1 MPEIRTRLLL
11 SLQRALLGAVP
22 PALRQVSCGWS
33 GTEITLRFVFHG
45 PISDADR
52 ETAQIVGSEVIAD
65 FPDPW
70 TITEDIIRL
79 DQPRR
84 EAKRSGDDSDSG
96 LASNRESP
104 LLAYLRQEPPI

>member
-1 MPEIRTRLLL
+1 MPETRTRLLL

-52 ETAQIVGSEVIAD
+52 ETAEIASTEVIAD

-70 TITEDIIRL
+70 TISEQIHRL
-79 DQPRR
+79 DQP
-84 EAKRSGDDSDSG
+84 AD
-96 LASNRESP
+96 LAATRDQTTP
-104 LLAYLRQEPPI
+104 LLAYLRQEPPR